1 MDLDDLK
8 VYQLSMEI
16 GERVWSL
23 VIPWDYFAKETV
35 GKQVVRSADSIAA
48 NISEGFGRYSYKE
61 NKRFCYYSRG
71 SLQETRTWLTK
82 ASSRGLIGKEDY
94 EQLNSDLEVS
104 AKMLNRYIQ
113 AIGQKSRQS

>member
-8 VYQLSMEI
+8 VYQLSMEL
-16 GERVWSL
+16 GERVWHL
-23 VIPWDYFAKETV
+23 VTPWDYFAKDTL

-48 NISEGFGRYSYKE
+48 NISEGFGRYFYKE

-71 SLQETRTWLTK
+71 SLHETRTWLAK
-82 ASSRGLIGKEDY
+82 ASNRGLVGQEDY
-94 EQLNSDLEVS
+94 EQLSDELDVA

-113 AIGQKSRQS
+113 TIGRGTGRA

>member
-1 MDLDDLK
+1 MELADLK

-23 VIPWDYFAKETV
+23 VMPWDHFAKDTV

-82 ASSRGLIGKEDY
+82 ASSRGLIGKEEY
-94 EQLNSDLEVS
+94 EQLYNDLDVAS
-104 AKMLNRYIQ
+104 KMLNRYIQ
-113 AIGQKSRQS
+113 AIGRSSRL